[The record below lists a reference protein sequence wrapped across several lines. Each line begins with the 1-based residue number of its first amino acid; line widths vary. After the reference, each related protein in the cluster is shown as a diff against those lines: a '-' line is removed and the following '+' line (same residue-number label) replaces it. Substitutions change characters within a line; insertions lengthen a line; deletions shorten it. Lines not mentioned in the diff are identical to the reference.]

1 MQESDNAV
9 FNRSLPERNKDL
21 AYAPAPESE
30 LVKWVHALVDI
41 FNGFL
46 EDAGYQDFN
55 LYVGHHL
62 LYEALDRVD
71 KRIAYYWCY
80 HHIEASERKVAAL
93 IAYWII
99 RFKPFVCTD
108 DNLIGQKEYVCINER
123 FALYIIL
130 SVVAAEAGIQKIDQ
144 EMLNSDY
151 AKKLFYTFRYRNVS
165 IDSIVTLCEGL
176 TPQTFEL
183 KYPDEEE

>member
-9 FNRSLPERNKDL
+9 FNRSLPERNKSL
-21 AYAPAPESE
+21 TYTSAPLSE
-30 LVKWVHALVDI
+30 LKKWVNDLVDL

-46 EDAGYQDFN
+46 EDAGYPDFE
-55 LYVGHHL
+55 LYVGYHL

-80 HHIEASERKVAAL
+80 HGIEASERKVAAL
-93 IAYWII
+93 IAYWIV

-108 DNLIGQKEYVCINER
+108 ESRVDQKEYVCINER

-130 SVVAAEAGIQKIDQ
+130 SVVAADAGIQNIDQ
-144 EMLNSDY
+144 GMLNSDY

-165 IDSIVTLCEGL
+165 IDTIVTLCEGL
-176 TPQTFEL
+176 TPQSFEL
-183 KYPDEEE
+183 EYPDEEE